1 MILEVKLFVNMDT
14 QGNTYLVIDENKN
27 CCVVDP
33 GSLKMKKIISYMKE
47 NDLNLTGILLTH
59 GHYDHIIGVPD
70 IIDYKKVPVYIGEK
84 DIEFLYDS
92 TLSLSLWYDLDFKL
106 SKNVEVIGVK
116 EGDKVCGLEVIATPG
131 HTQGGVC
138 YLSREGK
145 FLFSGDTIFKMTYGR
160 TDFPTGSLSALR
172 ESISKIMKLDGDI
185 VVYPGHGGETEIK
198 EERVYHVFS

>member
-1 MILEVKLFVNMDT
+1 MSESINYIKE
-14 QGNTYLVIDENKN
+14 KN
-27 CCVVDP
+27 
-33 GSLKMKKIISYMKE
+33 Y
-47 NDLNLTGILLTH
+47 NLLGILLTH
-59 GHYDHIIGVPD
+59 GHYDHIIGIPE
-70 IIDYKKVPVYIGEK
+70 ILEYKKVPVYVSEK
-84 DIEFLYDS
+84 DYEFLFDS

-131 HTQGGVC
+131 HSQGGVC
-138 YLSREGK
+138 YLNREEK

-172 ESISKIMKLDGDI
+172 ESISKILKLDGDI
-185 VVYPGHGGETEIK
+185 VVYPGHGGETEVK